1 MFLYGRI
8 ERGSLMAKNRIAMFL
23 LSTVLTTTP
32 LLKIEAMQVNSKPE
46 QLTESD
52 KNLDLRNYKVK
63 QVEELIK
70 VEFQK
75 RKEIEARKLEEQKKI
90 EEEQK
95 IKEPNFNP
103 YDVTELSNLNKEQIY
118 QMLEGTELITL
129 VDAFYWYE
137 QEYNVNLIFIASI
150 VALESSWGRS
160 SLAISHNNL
169 TGYIGR
175 SGQYYSFNNWG
186 ESLEETF
193 RLIGD
198 EYTKEEGLFYN
209 GKSVWDI
216 NQKYCELSSWTDKVI
231 TIGNELISKIN

>member
-1 MFLYGRI
+1 
-8 ERGSLMAKNRIAMFL
+8 MAKSRILCTL
-23 LSTVLTTTP
+23 LSVMLLTP
-32 LLKIEAMQVNSKPE
+32 LVRVNAVEIPVSKPRKE
-46 QLTESD
+46 VESD
-52 KNLDLRNYKVK
+52 RNLSLRNYEIE

-70 VEFQK
+70 AEFEK
-75 RKEIEARKLEEQKKI
+75 RKEIEARELEEQKKI
-90 EEEQK
+90 EEQSK
-95 IKEPNFNP
+95 PHFNS
-103 YDVTELSNLNKEQIY
+103 YDVTGLSNLSKEQTY

-231 TIGNELISKIN
+231 TIANELISKIN

>member
-1 MFLYGRI
+1 
-8 ERGSLMAKNRIAMFL
+8 MAKKRIAMFL

-46 QLTESD
+46 QLTESE

-75 RKEIEARKLEEQKKI
+75 RKEIEMQKQK

-103 YDVTELSNLNKEQIY
+103 YDVTELSNLSKEQIHK
-118 QMLEGTELITL
+118 MLEGTDLITL

-137 QEYNVNLIFIASI
+137 QEYKVNLIFIASI

-169 TGYIGR
+169 TGYISNGE
-175 SGQYYSFNNWG
+175 YYTFNDWG
-186 ESLEETF
+186 ENLKETF

-209 GKSVWDI
+209 GKSVWNI
-216 NQKYCELSSWTDKVI
+216 NERYCELDSWADKVN
-231 TIGNELISKIN
+231 TIGNELILKIN

>member
-1 MFLYGRI
+1 
-8 ERGSLMAKNRIAMFL
+8 MAKKRIAMFL

-75 RKEIEARKLEEQKKI
+75 RKEIEMKKQK

-103 YDVTELSNLNKEQIY
+103 YDVTELSNLNKEQIHK
-118 QMLEGTELITL
+118 MLEGTELITL

-137 QEYNVNLIFIASI
+137 QQYNVNLIFIASI

-169 TGYIGR
+169 TGYIGGN
-175 SGQYYSFNNWG
+175 GQYYSFSSWG

-193 RLIGD
+193 RLIGY

-209 GKSVWDI
+209 GKSVWNI

>member
-1 MFLYGRI
+1 
-8 ERGSLMAKNRIAMFL
+8 MAKKRIALFL

-32 LLKIEAMQVNSKPE
+32 LVKIEAMQVNSKPE

-75 RKEIEARKLEEQKKI
+75 RKEIEMQKQK

-169 TGYIGR
+169 TGYIGGN
-175 SGQYYSFNNWG
+175 GQYYSFSSWG

-193 RLIGD
+193 RLIGY

-209 GKSVWDI
+209 GKSVWNI

>member
-1 MFLYGRI
+1 
-8 ERGSLMAKNRIAMFL
+8 MAKKRIAMFL

-46 QLTESD
+46 QLTESE

-70 VEFQK
+70 VEFEK
-75 RKEIEARKLEEQKKI
+75 RKEIEDRKQK
-90 EEEQK
+90 EEEREGTNK
-95 IKEPNFNP
+95 PNFNP
-103 YDVTELSNLNKEQIY
+103 YNVTELSNLNKEQIY

-169 TGYIGR
+169 TGYIGGN
-175 SGQYYSFNNWG
+175 GQYYSFSSWG

-193 RLIGD
+193 RLIGY

-209 GKSVWDI
+209 GKSVWNI

>member
-1 MFLYGRI
+1 
-8 ERGSLMAKNRIAMFL
+8 MAKKRIAMFL

-75 RKEIEARKLEEQKKI
+75 RKEIEMKKQKEENQMV
-90 EEEQK
+90 
-95 IKEPNFNP
+95 KEANFNP
-103 YDVTELSNLNKEQIY
+103 YDVTELSNLNKEQIHK
-118 QMLEGTELITL
+118 MLEGTELITL

-137 QEYNVNLIFIASI
+137 QEYKVNLIFIASI

-169 TGYIGR
+169 TGYIGGN
-175 SGQYYSFNNWG
+175 GQYYFFSSWG
-186 ESLEETF
+186 ENLEETF

-198 EYTKEEGLFYN
+198 EYTKEDGLFYN

-216 NQKYCELSSWTDKVI
+216 NQKYCELSSWTDKVTAI
-231 TIGNELISKIN
+231 ANELISKIN

>member
-1 MFLYGRI
+1 
-8 ERGSLMAKNRIAMFL
+8 MAKNRILSTL
-23 LSTVLTTTP
+23 LSVMLLTP
-32 LLKIEAMQVNSKPE
+32 LIKVKAIEIPASKPRKGI
-46 QLTESD
+46 ESD
-52 KNLDLRNYKVK
+52 RNLNLRNYEIK

-70 VEFQK
+70 AEFEK
-75 RKEIEARKLEEQKKI
+75 CKEIELEEQK

-95 IKEPNFNP
+95 RIEPNFNP
-103 YDVTELSNLNKEQIY
+103 YNVTELSNLNKEQIY

-169 TGYIGR
+169 TGYIGGN
-175 SGQYYSFNNWG
+175 GQYYSFSSWG

-193 RLIGD
+193 RLIGY

-209 GKSVWDI
+209 GKSVWNI